1 MFEEQSEIIEPIG
14 AGSFG
19 HVYKIKEKSSNDIY
33 ALKKILIKNKNTQ
46 IIEKELQMLLIMM
59 KSQYSVKLFDS
70 FSDKYYYYFIME
82 LCDETLESIV
92 NKEIGFKIAKIK

>member
-1 MFEEQSEIIEPIG
+1 MFEDQYEIIEPIG

-70 FSDKYYYYFIME
+70 FSDKYYYYLIME

-92 NKEIGFKIAKIK
+92 NKEKGFKIVKN